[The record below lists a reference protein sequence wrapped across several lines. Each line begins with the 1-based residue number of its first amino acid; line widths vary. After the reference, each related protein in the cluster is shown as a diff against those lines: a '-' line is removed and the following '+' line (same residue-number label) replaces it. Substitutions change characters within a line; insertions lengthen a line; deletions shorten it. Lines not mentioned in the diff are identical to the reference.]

1 MKSHLQAAL
10 ALASAASVC
19 ASAASDAFDWDAITP
34 SHDLEYHACYETF
47 QCARLLLP
55 LDWQDNS
62 SSSSNATIAL
72 ALIQSPA
79 SVPVDDATYAGP
91 VLSNPGGPGGSGVGH
106 LLRAAAQHR
115 AMVDTPGKKH
125 FEFVSF
131 DPRGIGRTTP
141 QVNCYPGGN
150 LARTAATLKARGS
163 GGLNGG
169 PAAVPWNLGLAELAG
184 GRCDVAN
191 GELLKYV
198 GTTSVARDMLAVVE
212 KIDEYNKKQKKKT
225 AKKEAKAVEG
235 DAQLELRSVGSD
247 KDDLP
252 RLQYLGF
259 SYGTV
264 LGNYFASMFPERIGR
279 ILLDGV
285 CDIDDYA
292 TGDGWLSNTVDT
304 DEMVDIF
311 FQGCFDAGTSIC
323 PLARSTDKSGDDI
336 AERFWAF
343 VAALDESPTFVS
355 RAGQDDTYI
364 LQPNDLRALLLGTMY
379 RPLDL
384 FKQAADTADAAMRGN
399 TTDLY
404 DLLAAIAGGPLE
416 DACPIGNRTEASAE
430 GAPDAQSAVLCG
442 DGDDIT
448 GRDTAFW
455 RTYVAKQLQQSAVA
469 GASWGNIRLSC
480 SNWKTRAAW
489 QFHGPFTAP
498 PASKN
503 ASVPEKGKPAAPVL
517 FLSNRYDPVTPLRAA
532 RTVAAKYP
540 GAGVLVQE
548 AMGHCVFGSRKATE
562 CTRDVVRR
570 YFDQGVVPDGETTCE
585 AACEPWGDK
594 CEGVGAMSFDEGL
607 PHDWSFPLHI

>member
-10 ALASAASVC
+10 AVAAAASVC

-55 LDWQDNS
+55 LDWQDK

-212 KIDEYNKKQKKKT
+212 KIDEYNKKQKKKKT
-225 AKKEAKAVEG
+225 AKKETNAVEG

-292 TGDGWLSNTVDT
+292 TGDASLFPSPIAPLPHMTLTLTQGWLSNTVDT

-311 FQGCFDAGTSIC
+311 FQGCFDAGTSTC

-336 AERFWAF
+336 AKRFWAF

-364 LQPNDLRALLLGTMY
+364 LQPNDLRALLLGTM
-379 RPLDL
+379 
-384 FKQAADTADAAMRGN
+384 
-399 TTDLY
+399 
-404 DLLAAIAGGPLE
+404 
-416 DACPIGNRTEASAE
+416 
-430 GAPDAQSAVLCG
+430 
-442 DGDDIT
+442 
-448 GRDTAFW
+448 
-455 RTYVAKQLQQSAVA
+455 
-469 GASWGNIRLSC
+469 
-480 SNWKTRAAW
+480 
-489 QFHGPFTAP
+489 
-498 PASKN
+498 
-503 ASVPEKGKPAAPVL
+503 
-517 FLSNRYDPVTPLRAA
+517 
-532 RTVAAKYP
+532 
-540 GAGVLVQE
+540 
-548 AMGHCVFGSRKATE
+548 
-562 CTRDVVRR
+562 
-570 YFDQGVVPDGETTCE
+570 
-585 AACEPWGDK
+585 
-594 CEGVGAMSFDEGL
+594 
-607 PHDWSFPLHI
+607 